1 MTAQRQIPTAHSL
14 HLADLLEEL
23 VRHPLYALIRDEV
36 SLRRFMTSH
45 VFCVWD
51 FQSLLKALQRRLT
64 CVEIP
69 WLPSDDPEA
78 RRLINEIV
86 LDEES
91 DEMPDGG
98 YLSHFEL
105 YLRAMQSCGA
115 DTGPILRFTQ
125 ALRDG
130 LSVEDALDQNVLP
143 AGVAPFVA
151 HTLQLAQSAEVHRIA
166 AAFTYGR
173 EDVIPSMFQQMVR
186 SLAEGPGGNWE
197 LFLLY
202 LNRHIEHDG
211 ERHGPLS
218 RALVGR
224 LCGQDDRLWREA
236 EQTAR
241 ASLRARLDLWDHI
254 AAEL

>member
-1 MTAQRQIPTAHSL
+1 MTTAMQISTDHSL
-14 HLADLLEEL
+14 HLSDLVEEL
-23 VRHPLYALIRDEV
+23 VQHPLYALIRDETA
-36 SLRRFMTSH
+36 LRRFMTSH

-69 WLPSDDPEA
+69 WLPSGDPEA

-91 DEMPDGG
+91 DAMPDGG

-105 YLRAMQSCGA
+105 YLRAMESCGA
-115 DTGPILRFTQ
+115 DTEPILQFTQ
-125 ALRDG
+125 ALRAG
-130 LSVEDALDQNVLP
+130 LSVDDALGQTVLP
-143 AGVAPFVA
+143 VGVAPFVA
-151 HTLQLAQSAEVHRIA
+151 NTLEIAQATEVHRVA
-166 AAFTYGR
+166 SAFTYGR
-173 EDVIPSMFQQMVR
+173 EDVIPCMFQKMVH
-186 SLAEGPGGNWE
+186 SLAQRPGGNWE

-218 RALVGR
+218 RALVAR
-224 LCGQDDRLWREA
+224 LCGQDDQLWGEA
-236 EQTAR
+236 EETAR
-241 ASLRARLDLWDHI
+241 ASLRARLDLWDDI
-254 AAEL
+254 AAQL